1 MDGKNGRVTEIS
13 ENAFKNCRNL
23 KKVVIGKYI
32 KEVKAKAFY
41 GCKKLKTVTIKSK
54 VLNKVGKQAFKG
66 IHKKAKIKVPKAKL
80 KAYKKLLKGKGQ
92 AKTVKI
98 TK

>member
-1 MDGKNGRVTEIS
+1 MRTVRQN
-13 ENAFKNCRNL
+13 
-23 KKVVIGKYI
+23 I
-32 KEVKAKAFY
+32 KEIGNKAFS
-41 GCKKLKTVTIKSK
+41 GCKKLQKITIKSK
-54 VLNKVGKQAFKG
+54 QLKKVGAKAFKG

-92 AKTVKI
+92 AKSVKI